1 MQLVCLLKT
10 NYFVFYEQTPMAF
23 NLQPYKLKNWMKKSQ
38 NTKNHVLA
46 QENGFGP
53 AFFLH
58 AWMRV
63 LKGIVKSNTSRG
75 VTAAPYF

>member
-1 MQLVCLLKT
+1 
-10 NYFVFYEQTPMAF
+10 MAF
-23 NLQPYKLKNWMKKSQ
+23 SLQPYKLKLDEEEVKTQ
-38 NTKNHVLA
+38 KNHVLA

-53 AFFLH
+53 AFLH
-58 AWMRV
+58 ALMRV